1 MKAIFGWLTI
11 VMSKRIGAKVSQH
24 RAEGA
29 ESESPQAEWTWPSKP
44 LSVVKVRRLCGGQL
58 ERTS

>member
-24 RAEGA
+24 RAEVA
-29 ESESPQAEWTWPSKP
+29 ESESPNAMDVAK
-44 LSVVKVRRLCGGQL
+44 
-58 ERTS
+58 